1 MNCIDYLK
9 DISLSKDEEKAFN
22 KYKNTLRINN
32 IILLLF
38 ILFICIILPIGV
50 ICKLNTFS
58 FAELIFI
65 ILIEFCC
72 LLALKTQYC
81 KIKIYNKN
89 IIGYRGTITE
99 KHYSNKLHLGSTN
112 HHYRN
117 IFLAG
122 KINENTTIYG
132 NCTRKMYDKAIV
144 NNSNA
149 LFFKFVEDKEN
160 KIYVILI

>member
-1 MNCIDYLK
+1 MKCIM
-9 DISLSKDEEKAFN
+9 
-22 KYKNTLRINN
+22 
-32 IILLLF
+32 
-38 ILFICIILPIGV
+38 V
-50 ICKLNTFS
+50 KLHN
-58 FAELIFI
+58 
-65 ILIEFCC
+65 
-72 LLALKTQYC
+72 C

-99 KHYSNKLHLGSTN
+99 KHYSNKLHLGSMN

-117 IFLAG
+117 ILLAC

>member
-1 MNCIDYLK
+1 MI
-9 DISLSKDEEKAFN
+9 
-22 KYKNTLRINN
+22 YKI
-32 IILLLF
+32 
-38 ILFICIILPIGV
+38 
-50 ICKLNTFS
+50 NTFS
-58 FAELIFI
+58 FAELIFT

-117 IFLAG
+117 IFLAC